1 MFSFEYWYVLLFK
14 KARIKMLFNS
24 YEFIFYFFPICIL
37 GYFLLNK
44 ISYALGEYLLII
56 MSFYFYAYFNPSYFP
71 IILGSILGNYALTY
85 IMRRQ
90 EKPIC
95 KKIFLVIGVIA
106 NVGILFYYKYMGFFI
121 HNVNVIF
128 GTDFFVTNILLP
140 LGISFFTFQQL
151 SYVIDSYTGTVPQ
164 YTFRQYALFVTF
176 FPQLIAGPI
185 VLHSEVIPQFEDKA
199 KKVFNWDNFAAGLMA
214 FSFGMAKKVL
224 VADSFGNVVNWGFSN
239 VNVLGTTNAIFVM
252 LSYTMQIYFDF
263 SGYCDMATGIAKIF
277 NIEIPMNFNSPYTAL
292 SVTEFWKRWHMT
304 LTRFLRTYIYFPLG
318 GNRKGKIRTYVNLFT
333 VFLVSGIWHGANYT
347 FIVWGVMHGL
357 VMIGERIFKEKVER
371 IHPALRWAYT
381 FIFVSVAWVI
391 FRADSLEVAVTL
403 LKQILD
409 FNFTSLSG
417 AISPAFGCVLIQK
430 VLGYMGTLGVY
441 FQSTLPVYLM
451 LAALFAVLWCKNTNE
466 RLDQFKSSKLN
477 AIISAILLVLSI
489 ISLSGESTFLYF
501 NF

>member
-1 MFSFEYWYVLLFK
+1 
-14 KARIKMLFNS
+14 MLFNS
-24 YEFIFYFFPICIL
+24 YEFIFYFFPICIA

-44 ISYALGEYLLII
+44 INYALGEYLLII

-90 EKPIC
+90 KNTLYRRGLLI
-95 KKIFLVIGVIA
+95 IGVIA
-106 NVGILFYYKYMGFFI
+106 NVGILFYYKYMGFFTENI
-121 HNVNVIF
+121 NLIFRTDFNVIKL
-128 GTDFFVTNILLP
+128 LLP

-151 SYVIDSYTGTVPQ
+151 SYVIDSYTGNVPQ
-164 YTFRQYALFVTF
+164 YTLRQYALFVTF

-199 KKVFNWDNFAAGLMA
+199 KKTFNWDNFAAGLMA

-224 VADSFGNVVNWGFSN
+224 IADSFGNVVNWGFAN

-277 NIEIPMNFNSPYTAL
+277 NIDIPMNFNSPYRAL

-318 GNRKGKIRTYVNLFT
+318 GNRKGTIRTYVNLFT

-347 FIVWGVMHGL
+347 FIVWGVLHGL
-357 VMIGERIFKEKVER
+357 VMIVERIFKKKLER
-371 IHPALRWAYT
+371 IHPALRWSYT

-391 FRADSLEVAVTL
+391 FRADSLEVAGTL

-417 AISPAFGCVLIQK
+417 AIGPAFGCVLIQEL
-430 VLGYMGTLGVY
+430 LGYMGAIGVY
-441 FQSTLPVYLM
+441 FQSTMPVYLM
-451 LAALFAVLWCKNTNE
+451 LAALFAILWCKNTNE
-466 RLDQFKSSKLN
+466 RLDQFKASKVN
-477 AIISAILLVLSI
+477 AIISAILLMLSI
-489 ISLSGESTFLYF
+489 MSLSGESTFLYF